1 MVTLAKHILVSVLLI
16 AISQV
21 AGCATT
27 TASTDE
33 QVRTEGDPW
42 EPMNRTVFRIN
53 TMVDKAT
60 LKPIA
65 KGYKKILP
73 TPVRRGIYNFS
84 ANLLTPRSAI
94 NNFLQGKISRG
105 FDDIARFFFNSSIG
119 IGGIFDVASAGG
131 LEIYGETFSQTMA
144 VWGVPEGPYLML
156 PVLGP
161 QSLLDTVTLPI
172 DILADP
178 LVHYD
183 NSSVRDRVYAL
194 RMIDLRAR
202 LLTADKF
209 LEDSKDPYITLR
221 ESYLQ
226 NRQYGI
232 HDGDPPDYDDFYG
245 EFLDE
250 EE

>member
-1 MVTLAKHILVSVLLI
+1 MAALSRHILVSVLLI

-27 TASTDE
+27 ATPADE
-33 QVRTEGDPW
+33 QARSEADPW
-42 EPMNRTVFRIN
+42 EPMNRTVYRVN
-53 TMVDKAT
+53 TVVDNAT
-60 LKPIA
+60 LKPVA
-65 KGYKKILP
+65 KGYKKVLP
-73 TPVRRGIYNFS
+73 TPVRRGIANFF

-94 NNFLQGKISRG
+94 NNFLQGKMSRG

-131 LEIYGETFSQTMA
+131 LETYDETFSQTLA
-144 VWGVPEGPYLML
+144 VWGVPQGPYLML
-156 PVLGP
+156 PLLGP
-161 QSLLDTVTLPI
+161 KSLLDAAALPV

-178 LVHYD
+178 IVHYD

-194 RMIDLRAR
+194 RVIDLRAR
-202 LLTADKF
+202 LLTAGKL
-209 LEDSKDPYITLR
+209 LENSQDPYITLR

-226 NRQYGI
+226 NRQYDI
-232 HDGDPPDYDDFYG
+232 YDGDPPNDDDFYG

>member
-1 MVTLAKHILVSVLLI
+1 MAAFSKHILVWLLLV

-21 AGCATT
+21 AACATT
-27 TASTDE
+27 ATPADE
-33 QVRTEGDPW
+33 QARSEADPW
-42 EPMNRTVFRIN
+42 EPMNRTVYGVN
-53 TMVDKAT
+53 TVVDSAT
-60 LKPIA
+60 LKPVA
-65 KGYKKILP
+65 KGYKKVLP
-73 TPVRRGIYNFS
+73 TPVRRGITNFF
-84 ANLLTPRSAI
+84 ANLFTPRSAI
-94 NNFLQGKISRG
+94 NNFLQGKMRRG

-131 LEIYGETFSQTMA
+131 LEIYDETFSQTMA
-144 VWGVPEGPYLML
+144 VWGVPEGPYVML

-161 QSLLDTVTLPI
+161 KSLLDAATLPI

-178 LVHYD
+178 IVHYD

-194 RMIDLRAR
+194 RVIDLRAR

-209 LEDSKDPYITLR
+209 LEDSQDPYITLR

-226 NRQYGI
+226 NRQYDI
-232 HDGDPPDYDDFYG
+232 YDGDPPNDDDFYG